1 VPTIVRTEVD
11 ADGVAVLTLD
21 GPDTLN
27 AISGETARQ
36 LSAAYRA
43 CDADDRVRAVVVTG
57 AGRAFSAGADMS
69 EGSTAFTAP
78 DATFSASPFDP
89 PAWRVRKLV
98 IAAVNGHAIGIGL
111 TLALQCDL
119 RFVAADA
126 QLAIPQVRRG
136 VIGDAHS
143 HHVLRRVAGTAVAA
157 DLLLTGRTIT
167 GQEAVDR
174 GVAHEALP
182 AADVLPAALARAR
195 DVALHASP
203 AAVALSKSILWSD
216 LSLDEVG
223 TAETEAHHVLMGH
236 PDSAEGPAAWRERRR
251 PEWGLRVSDL
261 PELSAGWRQSSE
273 A

>member
-1 VPTIVRTEVD
+1 MSTSVRTDVD

-36 LSAAYRA
+36 LSDAYRA
-43 CDADDRVRAVVVTG
+43 CDTDDRVRAVVVTG

-69 EGSTAFTAP
+69 AVSTAFAAP
-78 DATFSASPFDP
+78 DASFSASPFDP

-126 QLAIPQVRRG
+126 KLAIPQVRRG
-136 VIGDAHS
+136 VIGDAQS
-143 HHVLRRVAGTAVAA
+143 HYVLRRVVGTAVAA
-157 DLLLTGRTIT
+157 DLLLTGRTIS
-167 GQEAVDR
+167 GDDAARYGIANEAM
-174 GVAHEALP
+174 P

-195 DVALHASP
+195 DVARHASP

-216 LSLDEVG
+216 LSLDQVG
-223 TAETEAHHVLMGH
+223 AAETDAHHLLMRH
-236 PDSAEGPAAWRERRR
+236 PDVVEGPAAWREQRL
-251 PEWGLRVSDL
+251 PEWSLMASDL
-261 PELSAGWRQSSE
+261 NREDPVKKVSTTS
-273 A
+273 

>member
-1 VPTIVRTEVD
+1 MPTNVRTDVD
-11 ADGVAVLTLD
+11 KDGVAVLTLD

-43 CDADDRVRAVVVTG
+43 CDADDGVRAVVVTG

-69 EGSTAFTAP
+69 EGSMAFAAP
-78 DATFSASPFDP
+78 DAAFSASPFDP

-126 QLAIPQVRRG
+126 KLAIPQVRRG
-136 VIGDAHS
+136 VIGDAQS

-157 DLLLTGRTIT
+157 DLLLTGRTIS
-167 GQEAVDR
+167 GQDATR
-174 GVAHEALP
+174 YGIANEALP
-182 AADVLPAALARAR
+182 ADDVLPAALARAR
-195 DVALHASP
+195 EVARHASP

-216 LSLDEVG
+216 LTLEQVG
-223 TAETEAHHVLMGH
+223 EAETSAHRRLMAH
-236 PDSAEGPAAWRERRR
+236 YDVVEGPAAWRERRR

-261 PELSAGWRQSSE
+261 PALGAGWPQSSE

>member
-1 VPTIVRTEVD
+1 VPTTVCTDVD

-69 EGSTAFTAP
+69 EGSTAFAEPSASFT
-78 DATFSASPFDP
+78 ASPFDP

-119 RFVAADA
+119 RFVASDA
-126 QLAIPQVRRG
+126 KLAIPQVRRG
-136 VIGDAHS
+136 VIGDAQS

-157 DLLLTGRTIT
+157 DLLLTGRTIS
-167 GQEAVDR
+167 GRDAAQYGIANEAM
-174 GVAHEALP
+174 P
-182 AADVLPAALARAR
+182 AADVLPAAVARAR

-216 LSLDEVG
+216 LTLEEVG
-223 TAETEAHHVLMGH
+223 DAETSAHYVLMAH
-236 PDSAEGPAAWRERRR
+236 PDVAEGPAAWRERRR

-261 PELSAGWRQSSE
+261 SDQPAGRRQSSE